1 MNDPKLYEVVNRLMS
16 ESMHLQNGESV
27 CVVTDTERLP
37 LANVFRDVATE
48 YNSDPILVVMAPRQ
62 QHGSEAVSYT
72 HLTLPTS
79 DLV

>member
-37 LANVFRDVATE
+37 LANVFRDCLL
-48 YNSDPILVVMAPRQ
+48 Y
-62 QHGSEAVSYT
+62 
-72 HLTLPTS
+72 TS
-79 DLV
+79 DAADE